1 MTHHTPLCSFCHLI
15 HSVLAFSPHHS
26 NHPALHVTLIFFRLS
41 GLSTLF
47 EGANLCGLYS
57 EDRLVLDDVRH
68 KAFLALTEQGVE
80 AGAATSMSFSRSY
93 NAFSALQPFVLVLWS
108 DAANVPLFIG
118 RVTDP

>member
-1 MTHHTPLCSFCHLI
+1 MTHF
-15 HSVLAFSPHHS
+15 SVLSAIRSTQFQPLFPSPQHYPHFTYLS
-26 NHPALHVTLIFFRLS
+26 RFFFLNLS

-57 EDRLVLDDVRH
+57 EDRLVLNDVRH

-93 NAFSALQPFVLVLWS
+93 NAFSALHPFVLVLWS
-108 DAANVPLFIG
+108 DAANVPLFVG